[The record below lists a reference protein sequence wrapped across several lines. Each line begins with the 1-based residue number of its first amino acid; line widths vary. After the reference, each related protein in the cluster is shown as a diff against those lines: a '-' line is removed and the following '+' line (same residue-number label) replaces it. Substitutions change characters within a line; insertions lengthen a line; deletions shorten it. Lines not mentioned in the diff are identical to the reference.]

1 MEVRSPEAGFTIDRN
16 MILVTTLNQVLVR
29 KHGARAIS
37 MKFLVDSSRANCMDG
52 HFEMEYEL
60 KDGALLRINCK
71 ENGDDMIFKVRRNGT
86 QLNYSVPVEVYVS
99 DDFVPTSM
107 LEYEDLVM
115 RWLNDLK

>member
-29 KHGARAIS
+29 RHGARAIS
-37 MKFLVDSSRANCMDG
+37 MKFLIDSSRMNGMDG

-71 ENGDDMIFKVRRNGT
+71 EDGGEMIFRVHRNGT

-107 LEYEDLVM
+107 SEYEDLVM
-115 RWLNDLK
+115 HWLNDLR

>member
-29 KHGARAIS
+29 NHGARAIS
-37 MKFLVDSSRANCMDG
+37 MKFLVDSQRTNGMDG

-71 ENGDDMIFKVRRNGT
+71 QSNEDMIFKVRRNGT
-86 QLNYSVPVEVYVS
+86 QLNYCVPTDAFVS
-99 DDFVPTSM
+99 EDFVPTS
-107 LEYEDLVM
+107 LSEYEDLVM
-115 RWLNDLK
+115 HWLHDLQ

>member
-1 MEVRSPEAGFTIDRN
+1 MEVGSPEAGFTIDRN

-37 MKFLVDSSRANCMDG
+37 MKFLVDSHRMNGLDG

-71 ENGDDMIFKVRRNGT
+71 ETGSDMLFRVRRNGT
-86 QLNYSVPVEVYVS
+86 QLNYSVPVDVYVS

-107 LEYEDLVM
+107 SEYEDLVM
-115 RWLNDLK
+115 RWLNDLR